1 MIMYLYVELWRPRQE
16 WLEMP
21 REQREEYL
29 RQMRPNI
36 EKMVESGVRLI
47 GFALLD
53 DDVPNDSQYRYMA
66 VWKMP
71 NRGHV
76 HMLEK
81 AVRADGWDNF
91 FEIGNA
97 RGQLISI
104 EEAVSEMVK
113 D

>member
-1 MIMYLYVELWRPRQE
+1 MYLYVELWKPRQA
-16 WLEMP
+16 WLEMA

-29 RQMRPNI
+29 SQMRPNI
-36 EKMVESGVRLI
+36 EKMVDSGVKLI

-53 DDVPNDSQYRYMA
+53 EDIPNDSQYRYMA

-71 NRGHV
+71 SRGHV

-81 AVRADGWDNF
+81 AVRAEGWGNF
-91 FEIGNA
+91 FDIGNA

-104 EEAVSEMVK
+104 DKAVAEMVRH
-113 D
+113 